1 MTRAS
6 VTTNFPNLGL
16 VRNVTFTCDVTVVY
30 VKGSIHGVCF
40 STVSVC
46 LQQFLKKKKETTFL
60 RLECKKTMLTKE
72 HFQILH
78 FFVATFDIRW
88 LAYCIVLYCIVLYCI
103 VLYCIVLYCI
113 VLYFCILL
121 FYINQLNENSI

>member
-46 LQQFLKKKKETTFL
+46 LQQFLKKKRNNIFTS
-60 RLECKKTMLTKE
+60 RMQKTMLTKE

-78 FFVATFDIRW
+78 FFVATFVIRW

-113 VLYFCILL
+113 VLYCIVLYCIFA
-121 FYINQLNENSI
+121 FYCFILIN

>member
-46 LQQFLKKKKETTFL
+46 LQQFLKKKRNIFTS
-60 RLECKKTMLTKE
+60 RMQKTMLTKE

>member
-46 LQQFLKKKKETTFL
+46 LQQFLKIRNNIFTS
-60 RLECKKTMLTKE
+60 RMQKTMLTKE

-113 VLYFCILL
+113 VLYCIVLYCIVFL
-121 FYINQLNENSI
+121 HFIVLY